1 MDLLDFPPEIF
12 KRIIHCLVSD
22 AGVAESWKMRRVC
35 RKFSIALVACAV
47 NADHCVGTFDQE
59 ISENVL
65 AVQPAEAFLSS
76 PDLRVLKNKE
86 NLKYYLA
93 YHVKTPRDV
102 LPELPAKIL
111 KMVEYA
117 TKILEDTENLHD
129 RNIILEVCAVVAHT
143 CRDPFT
149 FLGRYNH
156 ASVRWRNFPFH
167 YQERH
172 YKHGRE
178 GLSGDISIHDQLIVA
193 INVGTHDTV
202 AELLPQVPASLPL
215 GAFRDPMVAC
225 VLHNDQKTI
234 TMIMKGLDQHKSKRF
249 KRDQLFTHGSP
260 YRMCDAMTLA
270 IMDDRLDMINLL
282 LGYFCQYM
290 TLPDKTYFSG
300 WIRCAISS
308 QRSEVLR
315 ALLQAAPPAKP
326 LQVHSVIFE
335 QGLKTGNS
343 AIVSTL
349 IKYGKMELD
358 SSISRVSR
366 LTASIRAGGSSIIRA
381 VIKTGANIDLVM
393 DSHCLKHRG
402 AITPLE
408 YAIHLKKYDAVVCL
422 IECGAK
428 VPPISTWPTS
438 KKMRNVMQN
447 AVTKQ
452 KITTK

>member
-1 MDLLDFPPEIF
+1 MDLLDFPPEIS
-12 KRIIHCLVSD
+12 KRIVHCLVSD
-22 AGVAESWKMRRVC
+22 AGVAESWKIRRVC

-59 ISENVL
+59 ISENIL

-156 ASVRWRNFPFH
+156 ASVRWRNFPSH

-178 GLSGDISIHDQLIVA
+178 GISRDISIHDQLIVA
-193 INVGTHDTV
+193 ISVGTHDTV

-215 GAFRDPMVAC
+215 GAFRDLMVAC
-225 VLHNDQKTI
+225 VLQNDHKTI
-234 TMIMKGLDQHKSKRF
+234 MMMMKGLNQHNSKRF
-249 KRDQLFTHGSP
+249 KRDQLFTHGPP

-270 IMDDRLDMINLL
+270 IMDDRLDMVNLL

-308 QRSEVLR
+308 QCSEVLR